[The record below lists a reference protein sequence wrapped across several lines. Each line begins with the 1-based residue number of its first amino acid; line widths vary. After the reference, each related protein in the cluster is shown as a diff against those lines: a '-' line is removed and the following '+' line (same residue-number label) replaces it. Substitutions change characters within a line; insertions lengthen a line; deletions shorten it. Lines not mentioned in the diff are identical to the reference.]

1 MNREWLLAFMTQLIG
16 CVCITLPLS
25 VLASPL
31 VSVSSVGGGNFQ
43 IEGVDIEGAA
53 AFDLSLS
60 YDASSLSNP
69 RVVTGT
75 LVAGSMME
83 ANTNTS
89 GVVRIAIIR
98 ITPIIGNGTIATVSF
113 NQNGESVGK
122 IHSLNAKLLD
132 INGQPLRVATQIIN
146 TSETSAKTLPA
157 FTSASI
163 TAAIVNPSTDEKQ
176 LDDELPLQPVAQP
189 EMLDQTD
196 IANDLASDSIK
207 PPSVEVAPVEQT
219 IIHKSVLDRFME
231 FSGKRNFESAK
242 GVFSEPVSA
251 DCIQSPLV
259 VLADGKSPI
268 TVLLTPTTSTE
279 QISNFVVTSVQL
291 VSFNENPNLV
301 NSWFANLLPTK
312 GSVSGSFAYKQ
323 GRDTVVCP
331 LTIAP
336 GVNIDFD
343 KSGSITEVD
352 VRLYFNTKKSK
363 KTLRFDLNQ
372 DGKQDYLDDYI
383 FVANYLVATNSKRIS
398 AAKKSISLSK

>member
-1 MNREWLLAFMTQLIG
+1 MNRKWLLVLMTQLIG

-31 VSVSSVGGGNFQ
+31 VSVSSVGGGTFQ
-43 IEGVDIEGAA
+43 IEGAGIEGAA

-146 TSETSAKTLPA
+146 TSETSAKKLLA
-157 FTSASI
+157 STSASI

-176 LDDELPLQPVAQP
+176 LLDELPLQPVAQP

-196 IANDLASDSIK
+196 IPNDLASDSIK
-207 PPSVEVAPVEQT
+207 PPSADVAPAEQT
-219 IIHKSVLDRFME
+219 IIYKSVLYRFME
-231 FSGKRNFESAK
+231 FSGKRNFESAN
-242 GVFSEPVSA
+242 GLFSKPVSA
-251 DCIQSPLV
+251 ECNQTPLV
-259 VLADGKSPI
+259 VLSDGKSPV
-268 TVLLTPTTSTE
+268 TVLLTPTTSISE
-279 QISNFVVTSVQL
+279 ISNFVVTSAQL

-301 NSWFANLLPTK
+301 NSWIVNLLPTK
-312 GSVSGSFAYKQ
+312 GSVVSNFAYKQ

-336 GVNIDFD
+336 EVDIDVD
-343 KSGSITEVD
+343 KSDSITDAD

-372 DGKQDYLDDYI
+372 DGKQDYQDDYI
-383 FVANYLVATNSKRIS
+383 FVANYLVATNPKKVS

>member
-1 MNREWLLAFMTQLIG
+1 MTQLIG